1 MPDRIYSVSYG
12 GRIYDVRAPE
22 NVDPERI
29 YAAVRAQAGGNAP
42 QKQELGGFWSSLIE
56 GAQTLGLADE
66 AAAFANDPT
75 EANRRA
81 LIAAGESKNRAVGF
95 GEGENWAAFKQML
108 GGSLGQLLAPAAA
121 GIAATPFTSPVGG
134 LAAASAASGAQY
146 TAQNLLRQAQEQEK
160 AIQAGRAPEETSL
173 GKATL
178 GAAGQTAL
186 DLAGGRVFSGI
197 AKAFPFMRPLLGG
210 AGEKAA
216 GEAGAILEDAVS
228 KGTVSFAGGV
238 AKGVG
243 KGVAFEV
250 PQEIAQQG
258 IERWQAGLSLTDD
271 SALGEYKQAAIG
283 AALLGGSFGAVS
295 GGIESVAPS
304 KPRAAAAGEVSGA
317 PTPSMDE
324 IAARA
329 LTNPEDKAAFDALT
343 KQFSEAYGI
352 PEEEAARLAL
362 GSIQPTAP
370 AAPAAPAAEAPTTP
384 EIPEVIPPM
393 ETITPEAQLR
403 KQLAEVAPAPV
414 EPAPAPAVAPPPP
427 AAEAAPVASA
437 PAPTPVEEAAPVAG
451 PEPNAIWAN
460 KDFDQPVTILPVEP
474 QVGPDGRAYQPV
486 TLDGKPSFVPADELR
501 PIEAPAAEPVTPEP
515 VAPEPVAPEPA
526 PEPVLETP
534 TEVALPEEAPTE
546 PIVEEV
552 PVEPVEEE
560 VVAEPAVPVTKV
572 ALGEARGARPVQ
584 RGSQGMVK
592 GRPVEGAAELTAG
605 MQDEQALTE
614 RRRNMRTS
622 NLISDRD
629 VAEVMRL
636 VRPPETKQ
644 ALTALPEA
652 QKSRWVQVQSLTR
665 DMEAKAEQRD
675 AAKGKKKAELNEA
688 VKAVGAQLDEVRS
701 QLAKYALGEA
711 TLRVEQR
718 KAARAQVEEDFRT
731 GKINSGERK
740 RKLGELRIERPMGEA
755 LQENWYKD
763 LDPAE
768 AAFVEAHIEGQTF
781 EDALQWVTD
790 NAPNEAYRTIAKAVQ
805 GGIKTLRRVGWTF
818 DFRVAHVGDTI
829 PASMNN
835 GLGITRTYFRSR
847 RAEITLH
854 GADVTGKVGTSFETF
869 LHEAIHA
876 VVMPLLKAGE
886 LRGTQEYRFARA
898 TRDLQD
904 VFDHV
909 KEEFTKRVKSGAVL
923 TRLEE
928 AIYKKTTNTL
938 DNPNEILAWAMTNSE
953 VMAYLDGIEY
963 TPKYSVF
970 SRIVEIV
977 RSVLGLAKNTNSALA
992 EILRAGETLLDTS
1005 ALEAK
1010 VASNFL
1016 SAMPD
1021 VATSKQQ
1028 VEADKKINK
1037 GLHKAQ
1043 LANSAAGFT
1052 EGLDETTAGVKL
1064 TTKEKR
1070 KAFMDAAVAG
1080 TLTPVKLK
1088 FQLTSWIRDAVNK
1101 MRPGLGSVLEGIDK
1115 LEQGLR
1121 GMRTSMERAMQR
1133 RVGEVEKF
1141 VNKNGQALLS
1151 SVMTIARVNRVDLT
1165 AYATREEALSN
1176 DPVLKFQE
1184 ARGNTKGIRK
1194 RTEELN
1200 TAWDAWE
1207 KLGEQPGGHET
1218 YKRMRQFYKDMYS
1231 ALRAAQ
1237 DEDIRNLGL
1246 DKQATERLIREA
1258 RGDIDEDAVVEEG
1271 EEHAGVPENLFPA
1284 EYFPFRRFGEYV
1296 LTVQTGK
1303 RAERERY
1310 HFESLIERN
1319 QFEAKR
1325 AKELGLKPG
1334 TDEYNTAFKRINGL
1348 ENLRDDM
1355 SQESFLLAKLLA
1367 AVDDSKS
1374 PNKAAEVATTAYKKA
1389 LKDRIYQTYLMTLP
1403 ERSLRKQ
1410 FIHAELVTGQSADVL
1425 RVFRVASAQYAAQLP
1440 KVVYGGRIQTQIEA
1454 AYDTLKEG
1462 DPVELEQLTSM
1473 VNTIVSRTRDA
1484 LDPQD
1489 RSALEQKINEFTFLS
1504 LMTSV
1509 ASALVQPL
1517 TLPLQVMPRM
1527 LARYGVSSIKM
1538 VGGYTPLL
1546 SIVEAARDVDPT
1558 TGETSFVAPTIGNTK
1573 YVKGNPLRAR
1583 LWKELDQKRDLFSQK
1598 QTDMILRNRATSTTK
1613 GVLAPG
1619 RFTEGYEKLVHWSG
1633 ALFSSADQITR
1644 EISGMSF
1651 AELEYNALRKAG
1663 KSHEAAIQGA
1673 VDAAVRNTNETIG
1686 NYTEAEKLDVF
1697 RGGPL
1702 RRMLGFL
1709 RTYSVQRTAY
1719 YFRMLDAMFKGAPTQ
1734 SRLQAFNELSMVLLF
1749 TGAAAGVGA
1758 NFGYSFITS
1767 MIDMVLGAM
1776 LDDEEKEEWRKR
1788 DPLGADDSDYRFRF
1802 KWLPE
1807 QFGPDSIATRVAQ
1820 RGVLSELT
1828 QYDWTTRLSQSSMW
1842 VRDWRGGESL
1852 REDIF
1857 NFLAANL
1864 SPQFSQGVNI
1874 IDGIDE
1880 FMNGNW
1886 SKGFSK
1892 ITPAAVRGAIT
1903 AERLGS
1909 EGETTK
1915 AGLPVA
1921 GASEFNANELFGQV
1935 LGFTPNDLSR
1945 EREMNRKTQAWQRA
1959 MKEERDELFKEY
1971 RDLLDDPETTREDVL
1986 LMVEK
1991 VKAYN
1996 RKQPTPKYIIEPRD
2010 IMKSL
2015 TGRETREEKSYR
2027 GVEYAPGEY
2036 PLFFPY
2042 EKREPVGQ

>member
-1 MPDRIYSVSYG
+1 
-12 GRIYDVRAPE
+12 
-22 NVDPERI
+22 
-29 YAAVRAQAGGNAP
+29 
-42 QKQELGGFWSSLIE
+42 
-56 GAQTLGLADE
+56 
-66 AAAFANDPT
+66 
-75 EANRRA
+75 
-81 LIAAGESKNRAVGF
+81 
-95 GEGENWAAFKQML
+95 
-108 GGSLGQLLAPAAA
+108 
-121 GIAATPFTSPVGG
+121 
-134 LAAASAASGAQY
+134 
-146 TAQNLLRQAQEQEK
+146 
-160 AIQAGRAPEETSL
+160 
-173 GKATL
+173 
-178 GAAGQTAL
+178 
-186 DLAGGRVFSGI
+186 
-197 AKAFPFMRPLLGG
+197 
-210 AGEKAA
+210 
-216 GEAGAILEDAVS
+216 
-228 KGTVSFAGGV
+228 
-238 AKGVG
+238 
-243 KGVAFEV
+243 
-250 PQEIAQQG
+250 
-258 IERWQAGLSLTDD
+258 
-271 SALGEYKQAAIG
+271 
-283 AALLGGSFGAVS
+283 
-295 GGIESVAPS
+295 
-304 KPRAAAAGEVSGA
+304 
-317 PTPSMDE
+317 
-324 IAARA
+324 
-329 LTNPEDKAAFDALT
+329 
-343 KQFSEAYGI
+343 
-352 PEEEAARLAL
+352 
-362 GSIQPTAP
+362 
-370 AAPAAPAAEAPTTP
+370 
-384 EIPEVIPPM
+384 
-393 ETITPEAQLR
+393 
-403 KQLAEVAPAPV
+403 
-414 EPAPAPAVAPPPP
+414 
-427 AAEAAPVASA
+427 
-437 PAPTPVEEAAPVAG
+437 
-451 PEPNAIWAN
+451 
-460 KDFDQPVTILPVEP
+460 
-474 QVGPDGRAYQPV
+474 
-486 TLDGKPSFVPADELR
+486 
-501 PIEAPAAEPVTPEP
+501 
-515 VAPEPVAPEPA
+515 
-526 PEPVLETP
+526 
-534 TEVALPEEAPTE
+534 
-546 PIVEEV
+546 
-552 PVEPVEEE
+552 
-560 VVAEPAVPVTKV
+560 
-572 ALGEARGARPVQ
+572 
-584 RGSQGMVK
+584 
-592 GRPVEGAAELTAG
+592 

-614 RRRNMRTS
+614 RLRNMRTS

-644 ALTALPEA
+644 ALAALPEA

-718 KAARAQVEEDFRT
+718 KAARAQVEEDFRA
-731 GKINSGERK
+731 GKISSGERK

-909 KEEFTKRVKSGAVL
+909 KEEFTKRIKSGAVL

-1043 LANSAAGFT
+1043 LANSAAGLT
-1052 EGLDETTAGVKL
+1052 EGLDEATEAVKL
-1064 TTKEKR
+1064 TTEEKR
-1070 KAFMDAAVAG
+1070 KAFMDAALTS
-1080 TLTPVKLK
+1080 TLTPAKLK
-1088 FQLTSWIRDAVNK
+1088 FQPTSWIRDAAAK
-1101 MRPGLGSVLEGIDK
+1101 MRPGLGSILNDIDK
-1115 LEQGLR
+1115 LEQGMR
-1121 GMRTSMERAMQR
+1121 GMRASMERAMQR
-1133 RVGEVEKF
+1133 RVDQVEKF
-1141 VNKNGQALLS
+1141 VNKNGQGWLA
-1151 SVMTIARVNRVDLT
+1151 MTMHLVRVNRVDVT
-1165 AYATREEALSN
+1165 AYTTREEALKN
-1176 DPVLKFQE
+1176 DKVLQFQE
-1184 ARGNTKGIRK
+1184 GRGNANGVRK
-1194 RTEELN
+1194 RTEEIN
-1200 TAWDAWE
+1200 DAWDAWE

-1218 YKRMRQFYKDMYS
+1218 YKRMRQLYKDMYT

-1258 RGDIDEDAVVEEG
+1258 RGDIDEDALVDEG
-1271 EEHAGVPENLFPA
+1271 DHKGVPENLFPA

-1296 LTVQTGK
+1296 LVVQNGK
-1303 RAERERY
+1303 RAQRERY
-1310 HFESLIERN
+1310 HFESAVERN
-1319 QFEAKR
+1319 LFAAKR
-1325 AKELGLKPG
+1325 AKKLGLEVG
-1334 TDEYNTAFKRINGL
+1334 TKEYEDAIRPMDGL
-1348 ENLRDDM
+1348 ESFRDPDNK
-1355 SQESFLLAKLLA
+1355 ESFLLGKLFA
-1367 AVDDSKS
+1367 AVEEA
-1374 PNKAAEVATTAYKKA
+1374 KAPEGSSEADAKKYRQT
-1389 LKDRIYQTYLMTLP
+1389 LKDRLYQTYLMTLP

-1425 RVFRVASAQYAAQLP
+1425 RVFRVAATQYAGQLP

-1462 DPVELEQLTSM
+1462 DPTERQQLTYM
-1473 VNTIVSRTRDA
+1473 VDTIVQRTRDA
-1484 LDPQD
+1484 VDPD
-1489 RSALEQKINEFTFLS
+1489 PRSAIEQLVSELTFVS

-1517 TLPLQVMPRM
+1517 TIPLQVLPRM
-1527 LARYGVSSIKM
+1527 ISRYGVGQALKM
-1538 VGGYTPLL
+1538 LGGYTPLL
-1546 SIVEAARDVDPT
+1546 SIVEATKDVDPS
-1558 TGETSFVAPTIGNTK
+1558 TGETALVMPTLGNTK
-1573 YVKGNPLRAR
+1573 YIKNNPLRAR

-1613 GVLAPG
+1613 GILSPG
-1619 RFTEGYEKLVHWSG
+1619 RVREGYEKLVHWSG

-1651 AELEYNALRKAG
+1651 AELEYNKLRAAG
-1663 KSHEAAIQGA
+1663 KSHEQAIEGA
-1673 VDAAVRNTNETIG
+1673 VNASVRNTNETIG

-1719 YFRMLDAMFKGAPTQ
+1719 YFRMLGAIMKGAPTQ
-1734 SRLQAFNELSMVLLF
+1734 TRLEAFNELSMVMVF
-1749 TGAAAGVGA
+1749 TGALAGAGA
-1758 NFGYSFITS
+1758 NFGYSVITD
-1767 MIDMVLGAM
+1767 MIDLILGAM
-1776 LDDEEKEEWRKR
+1776 MDDEDKEEWRKR
-1788 DPLGADDSDYRFRF
+1788 DPAGADDSDYRFRF
-1802 KWLPE
+1802 RWLPE
-1807 QFGPDSIATRVAQ
+1807 QFGPDSMVTRIAQ
-1820 RGVLSELT
+1820 RGALSELT
-1828 QYDWTTRLSQSSMW
+1828 GYDWTTRLSQSSLW
-1842 VRDWRGGESL
+1842 IRDSRGGETL

-1857 NFLAANL
+1857 NFLSANL
-1864 SPQFSQGVNI
+1864 SPQFSQATNI

-1880 FMNGNW
+1880 FMSGNW
-1886 SKGFSK
+1886 SKGVAK
-1892 ITPAAVRGAIT
+1892 IVPAAVRGAVT
-1903 AERLGS
+1903 AERLS
-1909 EGETTK
+1909 TEGETTK

-1921 GASEFNANELFGQV
+1921 GASEFDTNELFGQV
-1935 LGFTPNDLSR
+1935 LGFTPNDLAKER
-1945 EREMNRKTQAWQRA
+1945 ERNRMTQAWKNS
-1959 MKEERDELFKEY
+1959 MKEERNKLFKEY
-1971 RDLLDDPETTREDVL
+1971 RDTRDDPEATQEDMAEV
-1986 LMVEK
+1986 VEQIR
-1991 VKAYN
+1991 AYN
-1996 RKQPTPKYIIEPRD
+1996 RKVPLDKRGNPLSEYLIQRSD
-2010 IMKSL
+2010 LAKSVK
-2015 TGRETREEKSYR
+2015 GRETREKKSYR
-2027 GVEYAPGEY
+2027 GVEYAPGERD
-2036 PLFFPY
+2036 LFFPY
-2042 EKREPVGQ
+2042 DKREPVGQ

>member
-1 MPDRIYSVSYG
+1 M
-12 GRIYDVRAPE
+12 
-22 NVDPERI
+22 
-29 YAAVRAQAGGNAP
+29 
-42 QKQELGGFWSSLIE
+42 
-56 GAQTLGLADE
+56 
-66 AAAFANDPT
+66 
-75 EANRRA
+75 
-81 LIAAGESKNRAVGF
+81 
-95 GEGENWAAFKQML
+95 
-108 GGSLGQLLAPAAA
+108 
-121 GIAATPFTSPVGG
+121 
-134 LAAASAASGAQY
+134 
-146 TAQNLLRQAQEQEK
+146 
-160 AIQAGRAPEETSL
+160 
-173 GKATL
+173 
-178 GAAGQTAL
+178 
-186 DLAGGRVFSGI
+186 
-197 AKAFPFMRPLLGG
+197 
-210 AGEKAA
+210 
-216 GEAGAILEDAVS
+216 
-228 KGTVSFAGGV
+228 
-238 AKGVG
+238 
-243 KGVAFEV
+243 
-250 PQEIAQQG
+250 
-258 IERWQAGLSLTDD
+258 
-271 SALGEYKQAAIG
+271 
-283 AALLGGSFGAVS
+283 
-295 GGIESVAPS
+295 
-304 KPRAAAAGEVSGA
+304 
-317 PTPSMDE
+317 
-324 IAARA
+324 
-329 LTNPEDKAAFDALT
+329 
-343 KQFSEAYGI
+343 
-352 PEEEAARLAL
+352 
-362 GSIQPTAP
+362 
-370 AAPAAPAAEAPTTP
+370 
-384 EIPEVIPPM
+384 
-393 ETITPEAQLR
+393 
-403 KQLAEVAPAPV
+403 
-414 EPAPAPAVAPPPP
+414 
-427 AAEAAPVASA
+427 
-437 PAPTPVEEAAPVAG
+437 
-451 PEPNAIWAN
+451 
-460 KDFDQPVTILPVEP
+460 
-474 QVGPDGRAYQPV
+474 GPDGRAYQPV
-486 TLDGKPSFVPADELR
+486 TLDGKPSLVPADELR
-501 PIEAPAAEPVTPEP
+501 PVEAPAAEPVTPEP

-534 TEVALPEEAPTE
+534 TEVALPEEAPAE
-546 PIVEEV
+546 PIVEEA
-552 PVEPVEEE
+552 PVEE

-572 ALGEARGARPVQ
+572 APGEARGARPVQ
-584 RGSQGMVK
+584 RGSQSKLK

-614 RRRNMRTS
+614 RLRNMRTS

-644 ALTALPEA
+644 ALAALPEA

-718 KAARAQVEEDFRT
+718 KAARAQVEEDFRA
-731 GKINSGERK
+731 GKISSGERK

-847 RAEITLH
+847 RVEIILH
-854 GADVTGKVGTSFETF
+854 GTDVTGKVGTSFETF

-876 VVMPLLKAGE
+876 VVVPLLKAGNFKA
-886 LRGTQEYRFARA
+886 TQEYRFSKA
-898 TRDLQD
+898 TQDLYA
-904 VFDHV
+904 VFNHV
-909 KEEFTKRVKSGAVL
+909 VGEFNKRVKSGAVL

-953 VMAYLDGIEY
+953 VMAYLDTIEY
-963 TPKYSVF
+963 TPKHSVF

-977 RSVLGLAKNTNSALA
+977 RNLLGLAKNTNSALA

-1005 ALEAK
+1005 AIEAK
-1010 VASNFL
+1010 VASDFL
-1016 SAMPD
+1016 SGKSD
-1021 VATSKQQ
+1021 VAISKQQ

-1064 TTKEKR
+1064 DAKEKS
-1070 KAFMDAAVAG
+1070 KALYEAAVAG
-1080 TLTPVKLK
+1080 TLTPLKLK
-1088 FQLTSWIRDAVNK
+1088 FQPTSWIRDAINK
-1101 MRPGLGSVLEGIDK
+1101 MRPGLGSVLDGIDK
-1115 LEQGLR
+1115 LEQGMR

-1141 VNKNGQALLS
+1141 VNKNGQGWLAMAMHL
-1151 SVMTIARVNRVDLT
+1151 ARVNRVDLT
-1165 AYATREEALSN
+1165 AYATREEALKN
-1176 DPVLKFQE
+1176 DPVLKAE
-1184 ARGNTKGIRK
+1184 EERGNAKGITKRK
-1194 RTEELN
+1194 TDIN
-1200 TAWDAWE
+1200 AAWDAWE

-1258 RGDIDEDAVVEEG
+1258 RGDLDEDALIDEG
-1271 EEHAGVPENLFPA
+1271 PHTGLKESLLPQ
-1284 EYFPFRRFGEYV
+1284 EYFPFRRFGEHV
-1296 LTVQTGK
+1296 LIVQNGK

-1310 HFESLIERN
+1310 HFESIAERN
-1319 QFEAKR
+1319 LFEAKR
-1325 AKELGLKPG
+1325 AKELGLKRG
-1334 TDEYNTAFKRINGL
+1334 TDEYDAAFKRINGL

-1355 SQESFLLAKLLA
+1355 SQESFLLSKLFA
-1367 AVDDSKS
+1367 AVEEAKPPQETS
-1374 PNKAAEVATTAYKKA
+1374 AEGAKKYKQT
-1389 LKDRIYQTYLMTLP
+1389 LKDRLYQTYLMTLP

-1425 RVFRVASAQYAAQLP
+1425 RVFRVAAAQYAAQLP

-1462 DPVELEQLTSM
+1462 DPAELEQLTSM
-1473 VNTIVSRTRDA
+1473 VNTVVGRTRDSI
-1484 LDPQD
+1484 DPED
-1489 RSALEQKINEFTFLS
+1489 RSLIEQRINEFTFLS

-1527 LARYGVSSIKM
+1527 LARYGLSAIKM
-1538 VGGYTPLL
+1538 VGSYTPLL
-1546 SIVEAARDVDPT
+1546 SIVEATRDVDPV
-1558 TGETSFVAPTIGNTK
+1558 TGERTFVAPTIGNAK

-1613 GVLAPG
+1613 GKLTPG
-1619 RFTEGYEKLVHWSG
+1619 KAVENYEKLVHWSG

-1651 AELEYNALRKAG
+1651 AELEYDKLRKAG
-1663 KSHEAAIQGA
+1663 KSHEEAIQGA

-1686 NYTEAEKLDVF
+1686 NYTEVEKLDIF
-1697 RGGPL
+1697 RGGML

-1719 YFRMLDAMFKGAPTQ
+1719 YFRMLDAMFKGDPTQ
-1734 SRLQAFNELSMVLLF
+1734 SRLQAFGELSMVMVF
-1749 TGAAAGVGA
+1749 TGAAAGIGA
-1758 NFGYSFITS
+1758 NFGYQFICDT
-1767 MIDMVLGAM
+1767 IDLVLGAM
-1776 LDDEEKEEWRKR
+1776 LDDAEKEEWRKR

-1807 QFGPDSIATRVAQ
+1807 QFGSDSMVTRITQ
-1820 RGVLSELT
+1820 RGALSELT
-1828 QYDWTTRLSQSSMW
+1828 GYDWTTRLSQSSMW

-1864 SPQFSQGVNI
+1864 SPQFSQSVNI

-1880 FMNGNW
+1880 FMDGNW

-1892 ITPAAVRGAIT
+1892 MAPAAVRGAIT
-1903 AERLGS
+1903 AERFAT

-1921 GASEFNANELFGQV
+1921 GASEFSGNELFGQV

-1945 EREMNRKTQAWQRA
+1945 EREMNRKTQAWQRT
-1959 MKEERDELFKEY
+1959 MKEERDKLFKEY
-1971 RDLLDDPETTREDVL
+1971 RDLLDDPETTQVDVNA
-1986 LMVEK
+1986 MVEK
-1991 VKAYN
+1991 VTAYN
-1996 RKQPTPKYIIEPRD
+1996 RKVPLDKQGNPLTKYLIEPRD

-2015 TGRETREEKSYR
+2015 QGRETREEKSYR

-2042 EKREPVGQ
+2042 EKREAVGQ